1 MAEPQIPVPGRLT
14 VDDYLAL
21 PDDGRRFELLDGVLE
36 EMTSP
41 TLKHQRVIGRLY
53 VLLVHALQD
62 TGAGEVLLAPFD
74 VILDERTVLQP
85 DLVVI
90 RRENA
95 GILNPLNARGAPDV
109 AIEVLSPSTRRK
121 DEVRKARL
129 YARAGV
135 PFYWVVDPEID
146 RVEFLA
152 LSGEGYAL
160 LARAEAPAM
169 VDAPGFE
176 GVRLPLAALFADA

>member
-1 MAEPQIPVPGRLT
+1 MAEPQLPVPGPLT

-21 PDDGRRFELLDGVLE
+21 PEDGRRFELLDGVLE

-62 TGAGEVLLAPFD
+62 VGVAEVLLAPFD
-74 VILDERTVLQP
+74 VILDDRTVLQP

-90 RRENA
+90 RHENA
-95 GILNPLNARGAPDV
+95 GILNPRNARGAPDV

-135 PFYWVVDPEID
+135 PFYWVVDPEVD
-146 RVEFLA
+146 RIEFLRHT
-152 LSGEGYAL
+152 GDGYAL
-160 LARAEAPAM
+160 ISRAAAPAT
-169 VDAPGFE
+169 VDAPGVE
-176 GVRLPLAALFADA
+176 GVRIALGALFA

>member
-1 MAEPQIPVPGRLT
+1 MAEPQVPGHLT

-21 PDDGRRFELLDGVLE
+21 PEDGRRFELLDGVLE

-41 TLKHQRVIGRLY
+41 TLKHQRAIGRLY

-62 TGAGEVLLAPFD
+62 AGVGEVLLAPFD

-90 RRENA
+90 RRENS
-95 GILNPLNARGAPDV
+95 GILNPRNARGAPDV

-121 DEVRKARL
+121 DELRKARL

-135 PFYWVVDPEID
+135 PWYWIVDPEVD
-146 RVEFLA
+146 RIEFLRRA
-152 LSGEGYAL
+152 GEHYEL
-160 LARAEAPAM
+160 VARGEAPSTI
-169 VDAPGFE
+169 DAPGFD
-176 GVRLPLAALFADA
+176 GVRIPLAALFAGD